1 MSLYKSMISSVS
13 PKVIIA
19 VSLFF
24 LLLPGKIYAQV
35 TIRGKVMEEDSNP
48 VPYASIKL
56 LKQTSGSVTD
66 TAGNFSLRIA
76 SLKEND
82 TLLISSVGYESLK
95 TPVSKA
101 LKNHEFTLKAN
112 PRNLEAVV
120 VRSFSKEDVAGAKIE
135 TVGFYRSWST
145 EKRGGEIGREIV
157 VSHKEYQVA
166 KVRFK
171 IYSSCDTSII
181 RLHIREFIDGRPG
194 EELLKD
200 SIAQTIN
207 NAAIADKAYEFDL
220 NKYNIILTNN
230 NIFVSFEVL
239 KGSRSDSTTCSF
251 AFVGSEP
258 GIYQYRSR
266 WNDGWSSTNDYTI
279 FMKVFFKYD

>member
-1 MSLYKSMISSVS
+1 MISSVA
-13 PKVIIA
+13 PKIVIT

-24 LLLPGKIYAQV
+24 AILPGKIYSQV
-35 TIRGKVMEEDSNP
+35 VIKGKVIEEDSNP

-66 TAGNFSLRIA
+66 TAGNFSLRIG

-82 TLLISSVGYESLK
+82 TLVISSVGYESLK

-101 LKNHEFTLKAN
+101 LKNHEFTLKAKSK
-112 PRNLEAVV
+112 NLEGVI
-120 VRSFSKEDVAGAKIE
+120 VRAFSKEDVAGAKIE
-135 TVGFYRSWST
+135 TVGYFRSWDT
-145 EKRGGEIGREIV
+145 KKNGGEIGREIIV
-157 VSHKEYQVA
+157 AHKEYQVA

-171 IYSSCDTSII
+171 IYSSCDTSVI

-194 EELLKD
+194 EELLTD

-207 NAAIADKAYEFDL
+207 NATTADKAYEFDL
-220 NKYNIILTNN
+220 NKYNIILSNN

-239 KGSRSDSTTCSF
+239 KGSRSDNTTCSF

-266 WNDGWSSTNDYTI
+266 WNDGWTATNDYTI
-279 FMKVFFKYD
+279 FMKVFFKYN